1 MQYLK
6 LKSDN
11 TIIEFHNN
19 WLGEETV
26 IVHGQ
31 IVSKISSIWGADHQ
45 FIVTE
50 NGKTEKYVLTSRF
63 TATMQVT
70 IDLRKNGKL
79 IYENLPVGFGTA
91 SVGPRNQPKL
101 KGIQKVKNYDLEEG
115 IEDLIKALD
124 INSEDP
130 EIYFYLACA
139 YSLLER
145 SKEGYEALK
154 NAVAANLQDTETILN
169 HDMLAWLRLQEAFEG
184 FLDSNFTEYD
194 ENLLKSS

>member
-6 LKSDN
+6 LKSGD

-31 IVSKISSIWGADHQ
+31 IVSKKSSMWGTDHQ

-50 NGKTEKYVLTSRF
+50 KGKRERYVLTSQF
-63 TATMQVT
+63 SATMQVT

-79 IYENLPVGFGTA
+79 VYENLPVGFGTA
-91 SVGPRNQPKL
+91 TSGPKNQPKL

-115 IEDLIKALD
+115 IEELLKALE
-124 INSEDP
+124 INSDDP

-139 YSLLER
+139 YSVLER
-145 SKEGYEALK
+145 SKEGYDAII
-154 NAVAANLQDTETILN
+154 NAVAANLQDTESILN
-169 HDMLAWLRLQEAFEG
+169 HDMLAWLRLQDAFEG

-194 ENLLKSS
+194 EELLGS